1 MERITINFDM
11 DGTIANLY
19 GVENWLDKLRA
30 EDPAPYAEAKPL
42 LRLNTLARMLNKLQ
56 RQGYNLAIIS
66 WLAKGGSDDYMEAI
80 KQAKR
85 EWLRK
90 HLSSV
95 QWDRITIISYG
106 TPKERYCETTDDIL
120 FDDERGNR
128 EAWNGKAFDVNNII
142 ETLKELSGK

>member
-1 MERITINFDM
+1 MMRRTINFDM

-19 GVENWLDKLRA
+19 GVNNWLDKLHA
-30 EDPAPYAEAKPL
+30 EDPTPYVEAKPL
-42 LRLNTLARMLNKLQ
+42 LRLNTLARMLNRLQ

-66 WLAKGGSDDYMEAI
+66 WLSKSGSDDYMEAI
-80 KQAKR
+80 RQAKK

-90 HLSSV
+90 HLPSV

-106 TPKERYCETTDDIL
+106 TPKERYCETIDDIL

-128 EAWNGKAFDVNNII
+128 EAWTGKAFDVDNII
-142 ETLKELSGK
+142 EILKGLSDE

>member
-1 MERITINFDM
+1 MERITINLDM

-19 GVENWLDKLRA
+19 GVDNWLDKLRA
-30 EDPAPYAEAKPL
+30 EDPTPYAEAKPL
-42 LRLNTLARMLNKLQ
+42 LRLNTLARMLNRLQ

-66 WLAKGGSDDYMEAI
+66 WLCKGGSDDYMEAI
-80 KQAKR
+80 RQAKK

-90 HLSSV
+90 HMPSV
-95 QWDRITIISYG
+95 QWDRITIVGYG

-128 EAWNGKAFDVNNII
+128 EAWAGKAFDVNNII
-142 ETLKELSGK
+142 ETLRELSGK